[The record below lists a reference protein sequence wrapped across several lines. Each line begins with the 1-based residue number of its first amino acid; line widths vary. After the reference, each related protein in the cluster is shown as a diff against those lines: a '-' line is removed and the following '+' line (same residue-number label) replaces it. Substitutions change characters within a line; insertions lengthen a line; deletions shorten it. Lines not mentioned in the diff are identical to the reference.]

1 MPWYEQAG
9 LSQNNALLVALWPRY
24 QDSALPL
31 LRDAAAAHL
40 HKQVSAFNALPP
52 GNPLREQ
59 MAKNTY
65 DQLKLY
71 LMLARPEH
79 MDAAWFSSAL
89 LHDWPKRDGVKDGV
103 WQGVAP
109 SLLSFYGAQLVTH
122 PEWKLRADESMV
134 SQARSLVGAP
144 DGRA

>member
-1 MPWYEQAG
+1 
-9 LSQNNALLVALWPRY
+9 
-24 QDSALPL
+24 
-31 LRDAAAAHL
+31 LRDAAADHL
-40 HKQVSAFNALPP
+40 QKQVSAFNALPP
-52 GNPLREQ
+52 GSPLREQ
-59 MAKNTY
+59 MAKTTY

-89 LHDWPKRDGVKDGV
+89 LNDWPKRDGVKDGV

-109 SLLSFYGAQLVTH
+109 SLLSFYGAQLVAH

-134 SQARSLVGAP
+134 SQARSLLVRLMGV
-144 DGRA
+144 RNSESTLYQKMLSRWRICMSICVLKI